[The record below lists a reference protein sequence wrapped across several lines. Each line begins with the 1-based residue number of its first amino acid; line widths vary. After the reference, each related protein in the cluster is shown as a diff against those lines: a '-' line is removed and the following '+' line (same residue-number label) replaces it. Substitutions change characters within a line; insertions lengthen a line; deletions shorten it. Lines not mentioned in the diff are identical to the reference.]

1 MMAEE
6 FENTSQDTQADVKGA
21 GTMLAAPFEIAR
33 QDTLTEVQQTVNKTD
48 TTIGDIGDPAGEES
62 LVGLIKNI
70 PETVPTGAVKSV
82 QRGYIQLTDTGDP
95 TEMQITISKIDPQK
109 SFVILNT
116 DTVGIDRYYGQGL
129 CLKSLTEN
137 KLVVRSETRGGIW
150 FSWQVIECF

>member
-1 MMAEE
+1 MAEE

-70 PETVPTGAVKSV
+70 PETVPTGTIKSIQRGMFRWSSGMNTQGAEIVISTVNPEKCIVMLSCSTDNEYGNSRGEAAVKKLEPEKLSLYV
-82 QRGYIQLTDTGDP
+82 AGSANLL
-95 TEMQITISKIDPQK
+95 
-109 SFVILNT
+109 FV
-116 DTVGIDRYYGQGL
+116 
-129 CLKSLTEN
+129 
-137 KLVVRSETRGGIW
+137 
-150 FSWQVIECF
+150 WQVIECF